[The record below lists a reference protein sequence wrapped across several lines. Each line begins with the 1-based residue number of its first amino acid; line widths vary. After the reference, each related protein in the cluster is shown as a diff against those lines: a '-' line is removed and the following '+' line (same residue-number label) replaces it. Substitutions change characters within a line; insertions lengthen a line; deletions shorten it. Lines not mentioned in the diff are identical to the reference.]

1 MPKQKYYITT
11 AIPYVN
17 APPHIGHA
25 LEFIQ
30 TDVLAR
36 WHRLKG
42 EDVFFLSGS
51 DENAQKNVLSA
62 QEKNI
67 SVQELV
73 GKNSDLFKN
82 LLKELNVSND
92 DFIRTSVEKKHSDGA
107 TKIWLACNASGDIY
121 KKAYSGLYC
130 VECEAFV
137 TEQELVDGKCVDHLK
152 APQQVS
158 EENYFFKLSKYQE
171 KLLELLS
178 SDKLKVI
185 PESRKNEMI
194 SFIKAGLADFSVS
207 RPADRVKNWGIQ
219 VPDDKSQIMYVW
231 FDALTNY
238 ITALGF
244 AKDGKKFK
252 KYWPADV
259 HVIGKG
265 ITRFHAIYWPAM
277 LLSAGVELPKAIFSH
292 GYVTLNGQ
300 KISKSLGNV
309 IDPSYVIQK
318 YGVDKVRYFLLRQ
331 ISPFDDGDFSES
343 ALIETTNADLAD
355 NIGNLLQRTC
365 VMIEKYFGG
374 EIPKPGRF
382 GDKEKK
388 AVKAVSI
395 FNEVDELMNKF
406 EWHRAIEKIMDAVRH
421 CNKYVNETEPW
432 KLAETDKVRLG
443 TVLYVLVESL
453 RILSIFLYPFI
464 PASAEKMAQQL
475 NVKLGGF
482 KKLKF
487 KKSTKGKIKAPEILF
502 PKVESGGEKVE
513 SGRVGSGSVETKS
526 VECGKVESG
535 VKPESGDFSILNL
548 KVAKVLDVQD
558 HPNADKLYVLK
569 IDLGEQRQLVA
580 GMKQYYKK
588 EELAGKHIVVISNLK
603 HAELRGVV
611 SQGMM
616 LAAEKEGVVRVLEAP
631 NANPGDAVFVEGI
644 TPKSSEIMID
654 DFRKVKLTTK
664 SNKVLCDGKELKT
677 SKEFVTVDIGDGATI
692 R

>member
-51 DENAQKNVLSA
+51 DENAQKNVLAA

-67 SVQELV
+67 SVKDLV
-73 GKNSDLFKN
+73 AKNSELFKT
-82 LLKELNVSND
+82 LLKELNISND

-107 TKIWLACNASGDIY
+107 TKIWNSCNSSGDIY
-121 KKAYSGLYC
+121 KKSYSGLYC
-130 VECEAFV
+130 IGCEAFI
-137 TEQELVDGKCVDHLK
+137 TEKELVDGNCAEHLRP
-152 APQQVS
+152 PQEVS

-178 SDKLKVI
+178 SDKLKVV
-185 PESRKNEMI
+185 PESRKNEML
-194 SFIKAGLADFSVS
+194 SFIKAGLEDFSVS
-207 RPADRVKNWGIQ
+207 RPTERMKKWG
-219 VPDDKSQIMYVW
+219 VPVPEDKTQTMYVW

-265 ITRFHAIYWPAM
+265 ITRFHTIYWPAI
-277 LLSAGVELPKAIFSH
+277 LLSAGIDVPKTVFSH
-292 GYVTLNGQ
+292 GYVTVNGQ

-309 IDPSYVIQK
+309 VDPSHVVQK
-318 YGVDKVRYFLLRQ
+318 YKVDRIRYFLLRQ
-331 ISPFDDGDFSES
+331 ISPFEDGDFSES

-355 NIGNLLQRTC
+355 TLGNLLQRTC

-382 GDKEKK
+382 GDKEKEL
-388 AVKAVSI
+388 VKAVSI

-406 EWHRAIEKIMDAVRH
+406 EWHRALEKIMDAVRH

-443 TVLYVLVESL
+443 TVLYTLAESL
-453 RILSIFLYPFI
+453 RIFSILLSPFI
-464 PASAEKMAQQL
+464 PASAEKIAQQL

-487 KKSTKGKIKAPEILF
+487 KKSTRAKIKTPEILF
-502 PKVESGGEKVE
+502 QKLESKPAEAEAEPKTEEK
-513 SGRVGSGSVETKS
+513 KN
-526 VECGKVESG
+526 
-535 VKPESGDFSILNL
+535 DFSMLNL
-548 KVAKVLDVQD
+548 KVAKILDVQD

-580 GMKQYYKK
+580 GVKNYYTK
-588 EELAGKHIVVISNLK
+588 EQLAGKNIVVLSNLK
-603 HAELRGVV
+603 PAEVRGVQ
-611 SQGMM
+611 SQGML
-616 LAAEKEGVVRVLEAP
+616 LAAEKDGVVKVVETP
-631 NANPGDAVFVEGI
+631 NSNAGEIVFVEGVAPKNAEI
-644 TPKSSEIMID
+644 TIE
-654 DFRKVKLTTK
+654 DFKKVKLTTADK
-664 SNKVLCDGKELKT
+664 KVVCDGKELKT
-677 SKEFVTVDIGDGATI
+677 AKESVIVDIGDGATI